1 MEKIIVKKYLWP
13 SLNDEMMN
21 DQFGFRPTGS
31 TACALIYML
40 HTIYSMFENGN
51 EYVRCILVDYSKT
64 FDVIDHATLLTEL
77 GCLGLHASIFRW
89 ICNFLTGRTQAVKA
103 MGLVTEFLAI
113 TRSIVQGSGLGPML
127 YIALARKLKALSK
140 QNAMSKYADDT
151 SLLAPQHTDVSIEQE
166 FAHVVDWSTANK
178 LTINKNKTQEI
189 IFYRSNRMANKHDIP
204 LIPGIAR
211 VVEVRLLGVI
221 LTSSLSWSCQVDSI
235 LVAASQRLYLLNQLR
250 HMSLDIVGLS
260 NVFRSLVV
268 SKMLYAL
275 PAISG
280 SLNQSDINR
289 LDALLRKAKRWGLT
303 DMTETFGDLSDN
315 ADERLFRSLQFNSE
329 HCLAQLLPALNRKD
343 RYTLRHKT
351 KYDIP
356 LIKK

>member
-1 MEKIIVKKYLWP
+1 MPNFIIFLNKICSIWICINSDCAQESYV
-13 SLNDEMMN
+13 SEMRN
-21 DQFGFRPTGS
+21 ARWLLLFSFSVLFCNLIWLSYYCLPPIATVTQHTG
-31 TACALIYML
+31 
-40 HTIYSMFENGN
+40 
-51 EYVRCILVDYSKT
+51 
-64 FDVIDHATLLTEL
+64 
-77 GCLGLHASIFRW
+77 
-89 ICNFLTGRTQAVKA
+89 CNFLLT
-103 MGLVTEFLAI
+103 LI
-113 TRSIVQGSGLGPML
+113 YSNNN
-127 YIALARKLKALSK
+127 SK
-140 QNAMSKYADDT
+140 T
-151 SLLAPQHTDVSIEQE
+151 V
-166 FAHVVDWSTANK
+166 
-178 LTINKNKTQEI
+178 
-189 IFYRSNRMANKHDIP
+189 DIP

-250 HMSLDIVGLS
+250 HISLDIVGLS

-275 PAISG
+275 PAIWPISG

-343 RYTLRHKT
+343 RYTLRHIT
-351 KYDIP
+351 KF
-356 LIKK
+356 